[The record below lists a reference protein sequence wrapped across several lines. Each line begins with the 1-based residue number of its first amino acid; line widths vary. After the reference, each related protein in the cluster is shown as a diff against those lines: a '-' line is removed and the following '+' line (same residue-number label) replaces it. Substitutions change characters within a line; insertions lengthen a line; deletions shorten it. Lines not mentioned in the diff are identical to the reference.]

1 MRENR
6 YISLEELFKNPDALK
21 RVGLE
26 GIDVAFVPSSVV
38 RYAKRNM
45 PEDFGRAKRA
55 GGYALAGAAE
65 SIRLLGYGLFV
76 HSFF

>member
-26 GIDVAFVPSSVV
+26 GIDVAFIPSSMI
-38 RYAKRNM
+38 RYVKRNM
-45 PEDFGRAKRA
+45 PEDFGLVKRA

-76 HSFF
+76 YPFF

>member
-1 MRENR
+1 MREDKH
-6 YISLEELFKNPDALK
+6 ISLEELFRNPDALK

-26 GIDVAFVPSSVV
+26 ALDVAFVPSSVV